1 MPLKAALLI
10 SNNGMLLLLKPK
22 LLSLKNSIST
32 KVVLR
37 RLPFIA
43 IGLVFWFL
51 FYIGTY
57 KVLSYVREII
67 FFGEILSRKLF
78 SMTFFSLFGFLI
90 LSSIITAISAF
101 YLSKDTQL
109 LLSKPVEIR
118 DILRLKAFEAF
129 TNSSWMVLSFMPPV
143 FIAYGVSYG
152 AKAGYYLM
160 VFGCFFLF
168 SLITAGIGIAITHI
182 LTKIFPAKRTRN
194 VLFGIGVFFF
204 LLLYFLIKG
213 LIPQDISTPEG
224 LINSIMSFR
233 TESTILPSYWI
244 TEAVFPI
251 LKESSF
257 SIFYPI
263 ILLSSA
269 LFFLFLSEITG
280 LWFYRKNIERIQP
293 SGERVGRGFFRRYY
307 PEINTALF
315 YKDIK
320 TFFRDTGQWSQV
332 FIIGAL
338 IMIYVYNFKSIPV
351 NALSGFSFIR
361 EIMVLVNLVL
371 SGLVLSAVSARF
383 IYASVSLEGQAFWV
397 IRTSPID
404 IRKFLWSKFL
414 YGFIPVTA
422 LMLILVF
429 LTNLAMNVGGILMYL
444 SLVTV
449 VVLCISVSGLGT
461 GLGAIYPK
469 FKHENIASVSMS
481 LGGMAFMLIAFTLV
495 IATLSLEAWIFYAWN
510 FRAGVEL
517 DFSGKAQIAL
527 CIMLIL
533 LVNAAAFYLPMRIG
547 KKKLQEYTGI
557 I

>member
-1 MPLKAALLI
+1 MFA
-10 SNNGMLLLLKPK
+10 LLLKPK
-22 LLSLKNSIST
+22 LLSLKNSVST
-32 KVVLR
+32 KVVFR

-78 SMTFFSLFGFLI
+78 SMTFFSLLGFLT

-109 LLSKPVEIR
+109 LLSKPVKVR
-118 DILRLKAFEAF
+118 DILRLKAFDAF

-143 FIAYGVSYG
+143 FIAYGVNYG
-152 AKAGYYLM
+152 AGAGYYLM
-160 VFGCFFLF
+160 ILGCFLLF

-182 LTKIFPAKRTRN
+182 LTRIFPAKRTRN
-194 VLFGIGVFFF
+194 VLFGIGVFLF
-204 LLLYFLIKG
+204 LLFYFLIKG

-224 LINSIMSFR
+224 LINSIMSFKS
-233 TESTILPSYWI
+233 ESPILPSYWI

-257 SIFYPI
+257 SIFYPMV
-263 ILLSSA
+263 LFSSA

-293 SGERVGRGFFRRYY
+293 SGERVGRGFFGRYY
-307 PEINTALF
+307 PEMNTAMF

-332 FIIGAL
+332 IIIGAL

-383 IYASVSLEGQAFWV
+383 IYASVSLEGQAFWI
-397 IRTSPID
+397 IRTAPVD

-444 SLVTV
+444 SLGTV
-449 VVLCISVSGLGT
+449 VVLCVSVSGLGT
-461 GLGAIYPK
+461 GFGAIYPK
-469 FKHENIASVSMS
+469 FKYENIASVSMS
-481 LGGMAFMLIAFTLV
+481 LGGMAFMLIAFSVV
-495 IATLSLEAWIFYAWN
+495 IATLSLEAWIFYVYN
-510 FRAGVEL
+510 MKGVMDL
-517 DFSGKAQIAL
+517 SGKIQIAL
-527 CIMLIL
+527 SMILIIL
-533 LVNAAAFYLPMRIG
+533 MNASAFYFPMKIG